1 MQTQTVPASRAPV
14 PRRMDFPFDAIPRWW
29 FGGRPL
35 ATHLANG
42 LNLLFPAGERFFIRS
57 VRAYL
62 DDLDDP
68 ELLER
73 VRGFFGQEG
82 HHAREHQRFFEM
94 MEAQGLD
101 IQTFL
106 RFYERVGF
114 DWIEKRIFGKEMR
127 LATTVA
133 CEHFTA
139 TLAEGALSDDVL
151 DHAHPVMAQ
160 LLRWHAAEEIEHKSV
175 AFDVLQAVNP
185 SYRLRVQGF
194 VLASVTL
201 IGFWAIA
208 TVMLMRQEKGIGARE
223 AFAQLGE
230 VRAQG
235 RMFDGTMRSALL
247 DYLRRD
253 FHPSQVANEH
263 LARDYLVGIGRA
275 AG

>member
-1 MQTQTVPASRAPV
+1 
-14 PRRMDFPFDAIPRWW
+14 MDFPFQAIPRWW
-29 FGGRPL
+29 FAGKPL

-62 DDLDDP
+62 DDLED
-68 ELLER
+68 EGLRER

-106 RFYERVGF
+106 RFYEQVGYE
-114 DWIEKRIFGKEMR
+114 WLEARIFGKEMR

-139 TLAEGALSDDVL
+139 TLAERALSSDFL

-185 SYRLRVQGF
+185 SYRLRVSGL
-194 VLASVTL
+194 VVASVTL
-201 IGFWAIA
+201 IGFWTLA
-208 TVMLMRQEKGIGARE
+208 TVMLMRQEKGVSVRE

-230 VRAQG
+230 ARAQG
-235 RMFDGTMRSALL
+235 RMFDGTMRRALVE
-247 DYLRRD
+247 YLRRD

-263 LARDYLVGIGRA
+263 LARAYLSEIGRPT
-275 AG
+275 G

>member
-1 MQTQTVPASRAPV
+1 METQTIPRAAAPI
-14 PRRMDFPFDAIPRWW
+14 PRRMDFPFESVPRWW
-29 FGGRPL
+29 FSGRPL

-62 DDLDDP
+62 DDLDDE
-68 ELLER
+68 ELKER

-94 MEAQGLD
+94 MEAQGLE
-101 IQTFL
+101 IEPFL
-106 RFYERVGF
+106 RFYEHVGYE
-114 DWIEKRIFGKEMR
+114 WLEKRLFGKEMR
-127 LATTVA
+127 LSTTVA

-139 TLAEGALSDDVL
+139 TLAERALSNDFL

-185 SYRLRVQGF
+185 SYRLRVQGLI
-194 VLASVTL
+194 LASITL
-201 IGFWAIA
+201 IGFWTLA
-208 TVMLMRQEKGIGARE
+208 TIVLMRQEKGVSVRE
-223 AFAQLGE
+223 ALAQVRE
-230 VRAQG
+230 ARAQG
-235 RMFDGTMRSALL
+235 RMFDGTMRRALL

-253 FHPSQVANEH
+253 FHPSQVANEA
-263 LARDYLVGIGRA
+263 LARAYLDRIGRA